1 MITPRQAPAAPK
13 ATLAATPPG
22 ASFATRSATVSPPL
36 SASLSTTLSAAL
48 LAALLS
54 ACGGGGGD
62 TTVGAGQA
70 VVPPTTSTPP
80 TSVPQQP
87 GAPTL
92 SGNVASDGFTWIN
105 YRRAQLGL
113 STLTRNAN
121 VDLAAQG
128 HSDYLRLNNTVTH
141 EQTQGKPGFTG
152 VTLKDRLI
160 AANYSLSGSYAIGE
174 VISAAGNNSGFYQA
188 EELITAIYHRFVIF
202 EPVFKE
208 IGTGAATAN
217 GGYTYFTADFTAVNG
232 YTNSGIG
239 SGNMI
244 TYPFNG
250 QTAVP
255 TNFFS
260 DSESPDPVPGQNEV
274 GYPISV
280 HTDTN
285 NSGSEVVVQSFTV
298 APRGGTALNVRLL
311 SHANEQETTS
321 SAAAIIPLAPLRNA
335 TTYDVSF
342 SGRIAG
348 VPTTRNWSFTTK

>member
-1 MITPRQAPAAPK
+1 LEGFKWLSTVRAIVGTAVVQH
-13 ATLAATPPG
+13 G
-22 ASFATRSATVSPPL
+22 AGGT
-36 SASLSTTLSAAL
+36 ASLPFYIARFARCGIRIRHKIVRIRLSRQPHCTGVDHDYIPTTAGHSRGRVADDGA
-48 LAALLS
+48 
-54 ACGGGGGD
+54 GRPVHR
-62 TTVGAGQA
+62 TVGHAAGGIAVGLRRRQQRHDGRRSQA
-70 VVPPTTSTPP
+70 VVPPTTGAPP
-80 TSVPQQP
+80 TTVPQQP

-92 SGNVASDGFTWIN
+92 TGNTAFDGFTWIN

-121 VDLAAQG
+121 IDLAAQG

-152 VTLKDRLI
+152 ATLKDRLL
-160 AANYSLSGSYAIGE
+160 ASNYALSGGYAIGE
-174 VISAAGNNSGFYQA
+174 VISAATNNSGFYQA

-217 GGYTYFTADFTAVNG
+217 GSYTYFTADFTAVNG
-232 YTNSGIG
+232 YSNSGIG

-280 HTDTN
+280 HTDTAAT
-285 NSGSEVVVQSFTV
+285 NSGHEVVVQAS
-298 APRGGTALNVRLL
+298 PWCR
-311 SHANEQETTS
+311 
-321 SAAAIIPLAPLRNA
+321 AAAR
-335 TTYDVSF
+335 
-342 SGRIAG
+342 R
-348 VPTTRNWSFTTK
+348 

>member
-1 MITPRQAPAAPK
+1 MITPRLSWAAPR
-13 ATLAATPPG
+13 ATLPATRPG
-22 ASFATRSATVSPPL
+22 AA
-36 SASLSTTLSAAL
+36 SAAL
-48 LAALLS
+48 LAMLLSAFLS

-62 TTVGAGQA
+62 STVGAGQG
-70 VVPPTTSTPP
+70 VTPPTTSTPP
-80 TSVPQQP
+80 STVPQQP

-92 SGNVASDGFTWIN
+92 TGNVAFDGFTWIN

-113 STLTRNAN
+113 STLSRNAN
-121 VDLAAQG
+121 IDLAAQG

-152 VTLKDRLI
+152 ITLQDRLG
-160 AANYSLSGSYAIGE
+160 ASGYALTGGYAIGE
-174 VISAAGNNSGFYQA
+174 VISAATNNSGFYQA

-232 YTNSGIG
+232 YGNSGIG
-239 SGNMI
+239 AGNMI

-250 QTAVP
+250 QTGVP

-280 HTDTN
+280 HTDTK
-285 NSGSEVVVQSFTV
+285 NSGTEVVVQSFSV

-311 SHANEQETTS
+311 SHANETETAS
-321 SAAAIIPLAPLRNA
+321 SAAAIIPLAPLRSA

-342 SGRIAG
+342 SGLISG

>member
-1 MITPRQAPAAPK
+1 MITPRQSPAAPK
-13 ATLAATPPG
+13 ATL
-22 ASFATRSATVSPPL
+22 R
-36 SASLSTTLSAAL
+36 AAL
-48 LAALLS
+48 LATLLSAFLS
-54 ACGGGGGD
+54 ACGGGGSD
-62 TTVGAGQA
+62 TTVGTGQA
-70 VVPPTTSTPP
+70 VIPPTSSTPP
-80 TSVPQQP
+80 SSVPQQP

-92 SGNVASDGFTWIN
+92 TGNVAFDGYTWIN

-121 VDLAAQG
+121 IDLAAQG
-128 HSDYLRLNNTVTH
+128 HSDYLRVNNTVTH
-141 EQTQGKPGFTG
+141 EQTAGQPGFTG
-152 VTLKDRLI
+152 ATLKDRLT
-160 AANYSLSGSYAIGE
+160 ASNYALSGSYAIGE
-174 VISAAGNNSGFYQA
+174 VISAATNNSGFYQA

-208 IGTGAATAN
+208 IGTGAATAS

-260 DSESPDPVPGQNEV
+260 DSESPDPVPDQNEV
-274 GYPISV
+274 GFPISV
-280 HTDTN
+280 HTDIDSTRTA
-285 NSGSEVVVQSFTV
+285 VVVQSFTV
-298 APRGGTALNVRLL
+298 APRGGTALTVRLL
-311 SHANEQETTS
+311 THASEQETTG
-321 SAAAIIPLAPLRNA
+321 SAAAIIPLAPLRSA

-342 SGRIAG
+342 SGQIAG
-348 VPTTRNWSFTTK
+348 VPTTHNWSFTTK